1 MKQYKNIKLS
11 TKVDAVTFRILKNRC
26 RTGQFRSIY
35 KLMQALLEGFC
46 RYSDPDYDRTFQ
58 KGMRQEINEMFDE
71 LMKGLP
77 RERHHTTDRRN
88 TR

>member
-1 MKQYKNIKLS
+1 
-11 TKVDAVTFRILKNRC
+11 
-26 RTGQFRSIY
+26 
-35 KLMQALLEGFC
+35 MQALLEGFC